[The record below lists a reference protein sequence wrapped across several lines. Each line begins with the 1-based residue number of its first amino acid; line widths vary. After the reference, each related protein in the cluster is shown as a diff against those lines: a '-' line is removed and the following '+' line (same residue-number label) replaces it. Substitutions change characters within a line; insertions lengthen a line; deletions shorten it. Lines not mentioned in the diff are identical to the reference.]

1 MKLFNIYQ
9 IYHFDN
15 KLNFYVKRYTWENTI
30 AKVIFING
38 VVEGKKI
45 TGKPPYYG
53 TPLVM
58 AEFYKVII
66 LEDGSLEG
74 EFMNEGILQCSGN
87 YSWNKLILNEIIH
100 EISSI
105 NEQ

>member
-1 MKLFNIYQ
+1 MNLCNIYQ
-9 IYHFDN
+9 IYHFEN

-38 VVEGKKI
+38 VEEGKRI
-45 TGKPPYYG
+45 IGKPPYYG

-58 AEFYKVII
+58 AEFYRVTI
-66 LEDGSLEG
+66 LEDDSLEG
-74 EFMNEGILQCSGN
+74 EFINEGVLQCSGN
-87 YSWNKLILNEIIH
+87 YSWLKINVNEIIH
-100 EISSI
+100 EISSS